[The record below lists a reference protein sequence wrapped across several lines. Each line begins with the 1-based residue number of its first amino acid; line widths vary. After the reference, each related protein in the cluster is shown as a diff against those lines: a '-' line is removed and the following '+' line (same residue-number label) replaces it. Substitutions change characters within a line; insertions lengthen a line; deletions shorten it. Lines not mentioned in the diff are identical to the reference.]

1 MQHQQW
7 NIPGGEKAIVSFQ
20 ADIEKLKRFI
30 QQQRQ
35 IRERL
40 QGGRDD
46 LLPTEVLVCRF

>member
-30 QQQRQ
+30 SNNDKSESDCR
-35 IRERL
+35 
-40 QGGRDD
+40 GGRDD